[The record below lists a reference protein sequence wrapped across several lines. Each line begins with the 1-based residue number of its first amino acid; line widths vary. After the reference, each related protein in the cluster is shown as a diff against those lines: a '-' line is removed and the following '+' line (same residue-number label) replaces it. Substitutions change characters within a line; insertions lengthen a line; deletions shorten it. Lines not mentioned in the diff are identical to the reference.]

1 MNDLRN
7 KVQLI
12 GHLGRE
18 VDFKQLE
25 NGKSIARVSLATK
38 EVRKNQAGEKEIN
51 TQWHNI
57 IAWGKQAERMQ
68 VYFKKG
74 KQVAVQGK
82 LAHRSYEDQDGI
94 KRQVSEVVL
103 KEFMLIN

>member
-18 VDFKQLE
+18 VEFKQLE
-25 NGKSIARVSLATK
+25 DGNALARVSLATK
-38 EVRKNQAGEKEIN
+38 EVNKNQAGEKQVN
-51 TQWHNI
+51 TQWHHL
-57 IAWGKQAERMQ
+57 IAWGKQAENMQ

-82 LAHRSYEDQDGI
+82 LAHRSYEDKDGI
-94 KRQVSEVVL
+94 KRHISEVVV